1 MWQDRQNFN
10 ENDKIYLPVLATE
23 LQAELQEFKVGR
35 TVRTTGLLGR
45 RTKAGRTGRRT
56 EVLVEL
62 CSFLSKFVED
72 CSNLVVLCRFLSRF
86 VAFCCFLSNS
96 AQRVFRI

>member
-1 MWQDRQNFN
+1 MWQDRPNFN
-10 ENDKIYLPVLATE
+10 ENDKNYLPGRTAE
-23 LQAELQEFKVGR
+23 LQAELQELQDAGAD
-35 TVRTTGLLGR
+35 RTTGLLGR

-72 CSNLVVLCRFLSRF
+72 CSNLVVLCRFLSKF
-86 VAFCCFLSNS
+86 VAFCCFLLLF
-96 AQRVFRI
+96 V

>member
-1 MWQDRQNFN
+1 M
-10 ENDKIYLPVLATE
+10 
-23 LQAELQEFKVGR
+23 QAELQELQDVGAG
-35 TVRTTGLLGR
+35 RTTGLLGR

-72 CSNLVVLCRFLSRF
+72 CSNLVVLCRFLSKF
-86 VAFCCFLSNS
+86 VTFCCFFIVFV
-96 AQRVFRI
+96 QRVFRI